1 MERRT
6 AAGYDET
13 RVLGRL
19 PNLDIQILH
28 RAARDGQEEYVTV
41 TMRAVPS
48 FEAVG
53 RMLEAAN
60 PVWFWTQMMRAA
72 WSPWMGM
79 LNGWASPGRIRQ
91 KW

>member
-6 AAGYDET
+6 AAGFDET
-13 RVLGRL
+13 RILGRL
-19 PNLDIQILH
+19 PNVDIQIVH
-28 RAARDGQEEYVTV
+28 RAARDGEDECLTV

-60 PVWFWTQMMRAA
+60 PMLFWTQMMRAA
-72 WSPWMGM
+72 WSPWMGI
-79 LNGWASPGRIRQ
+79 LNGWAAPGRIRQ